1 MKQRN
6 TEMRVQTPNTYY
18 CIYDDANEREKWIK
32 FDGLGAL
39 GGSVEGASADMLK
52 WAEDFAVNARMVEP
66 ELSEDEAYILKVPI
80 RFIVSGEMRV

>member
-1 MKQRN
+1 
-6 TEMRVQTPNTYY
+6 MRVQTPNTYY